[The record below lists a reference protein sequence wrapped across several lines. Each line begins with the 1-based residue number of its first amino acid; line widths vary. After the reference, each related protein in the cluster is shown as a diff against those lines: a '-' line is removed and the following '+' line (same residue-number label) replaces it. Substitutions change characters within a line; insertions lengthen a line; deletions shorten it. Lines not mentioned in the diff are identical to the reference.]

1 MENKEERNIVDLN
14 NENIKKY
21 SFVLTDEING
31 QKYKVE
37 YEPIFLYEKDK
48 YIYGMFT
55 NFKKDEK
62 DNIYLVNCR
71 YLKEHLNNFTI
82 EYKLPENEI
91 KFLEEQKNVKET
103 KDTIYRYKRLY
114 NRIDKDYNRILE
126 LNKKLVNT
134 TNKEKEELNN
144 MLNEYNDLKES
155 INSYN
160 PLKKQILSNW
170 NVSLE
175 KLNDLIDMAINNINL
190 KLNKNKEVFKAVLV
204 LVAIAVFIIACISGG
219 DNDTSSSSN
228 DGYSTKCYTRSD
240 GKNCCISCKKTSYGD
255 IGCSRMCN

>member
-1 MENKEERNIVDLN
+1 MDLN

-62 DNIYLVNCR
+62 DNLYLVNCR
-71 YLKEHLNNFTI
+71 YLKNHSQNFTI

-91 KFLEEQKNVKET
+91 KFLEEQKNIKEI

-114 NRIDKDYNRILE
+114 NRVNKDYNRILE

-134 TNKEKEELNN
+134 TNKEKEELKD

-170 NVSLE
+170 NVPLE

>member
-62 DNIYLVNCR
+62 DNLYLVNCR
-71 YLKEHLNNFTI
+71 YLKNHSQNFTI
-82 EYKLPENEI
+82 EYKLPAKEI
-91 KFLEEQKNVKET
+91 EFLEEQKENKEVKE
-103 KDTIYRYKRLY
+103 TIYRYKRLY
-114 NRIDKDYNRILE
+114 NRVYKDYNRIIE
-126 LNKKLVNT
+126 LNKQVTKT
-134 TNKEKEELNN
+134 DDKEELKN
-144 MLNEYNDLKES
+144 MLEEYTKIKES

-160 PLKKQILSNW
+160 SLKLQMLLNW
-170 NVSLE
+170 NLSKE
-175 KLNDLIDMAINNINL
+175 KLVGLIDQSINLITL
-190 KLNKNKEVFKAVLV
+190 KLNKKKEDFKAILILIV
-204 LVAIAVFIIACISGG
+204 IIIFIIGLVRSCANN
-219 DNDTSSSSN
+219 DDTSSSSN

-255 IGCSRMCN
+255 IGCARMCN

>member
-1 MENKEERNIVDLN
+1 
-14 NENIKKY
+14 
-21 SFVLTDEING
+21 
-31 QKYKVE
+31 
-37 YEPIFLYEKDK
+37 
-48 YIYGMFT
+48 
-55 NFKKDEK
+55 
-62 DNIYLVNCR
+62 
-71 YLKEHLNNFTI
+71 
-82 EYKLPENEI
+82 
-91 KFLEEQKNVKET
+91 
-103 KDTIYRYKRLY
+103 
-114 NRIDKDYNRILE
+114 
-126 LNKKLVNT
+126 
-134 TNKEKEELNN
+134 

-170 NVSLE
+170 NVPLE
-175 KLNDLIDMAINNINL
+175 

>member
-1 MENKEERNIVDLN
+1 MENKEERNIVNLN

-62 DNIYLVNCR
+62 DNLYLVNCR
-71 YLKEHLNNFTI
+71 YLKNHSQNFTI

-114 NRIDKDYNRILE
+114 NRVNKDYNRILE

-134 TNKEKEELNN
+134 TNKEKEELKD
-144 MLNEYNDLKES
+144 MLNEYNDLKDVYDENRILKEKLDSYVNIES
-155 INSYN
+155 ENEVLQSEIKK
-160 PLKKQILSNW
+160 LKKLTEMDYLPNDYKTKAASVQIRDQTN
-170 NVSLE
+170 
-175 KLNDLIDMAINNINL
+175 
-190 KLNKNKEVFKAVLV
+190 
-204 LVAIAVFIIACISGG
+204 
-219 DNDTSSSSN
+219 
-228 DGYSTKCYTRSD
+228 
-240 GKNCCISCKKTSYGD
+240 
-255 IGCSRMCN
+255 

>member
-71 YLKEHLNNFTI
+71 YLKNHSQNFTI

-114 NRIDKDYNRILE
+114 NRVDKDYNRILE

-134 TNKEKEELNN
+134 TNKEKEELKD

-170 NVSLE
+170 NVPLE
-175 KLNDLIDMAINNINL
+175 KLNNLIDMAINNINL

-255 IGCSRMCN
+255 IGCSRTCN

>member
-71 YLKEHLNNFTI
+71 YLKNHLQNFTI

-91 KFLEEQKNVKET
+91 KFLEEQKNIKET

-144 MLNEYNDLKES
+144 MLNEYNELKES

-170 NVSLE
+170 NVPLE

>member
-62 DNIYLVNCR
+62 DNLYLVNCR
-71 YLKEHLNNFTI
+71 YLKNHSQNFTI
-82 EYKLPENEI
+82 EYKLPAKEI
-91 KFLEEQKNVKET
+91 EFLEEQKENKEVKE
-103 KDTIYRYKRLY
+103 TIYRYKRLY
-114 NRIDKDYNRILE
+114 NRVYKDYNRIIE
-126 LNKKLVNT
+126 LNKQVTKT
-134 TNKEKEELNN
+134 DDKEELKN
-144 MLNEYNDLKES
+144 MLEEYTKIKES

-160 PLKKQILSNW
+160 SLKLQMLLNW
-170 NVSLE
+170 NLSKE
-175 KLNDLIDMAINNINL
+175 KLVGLIDQSINLITL
-190 KLNKNKEVFKAVLV
+190 KLNKKKEDFKAILILIV
-204 LVAIAVFIIACISGG
+204 IIIFIIGLVRSCANN
-219 DNDTSSSSN
+219 DDTSSSGGS
-228 DGYSTKCYTRSD
+228 GYSTKCYTRSD
-240 GKNCCISCKKTSYGD
+240 GKRCCISCKKTSYGD
-255 IGCSRMCN
+255 VGCSRSCN

>member
-21 SFVLTDEING
+21 SFVLIDEING

-114 NRIDKDYNRILE
+114 NRVDKDYNRILE

-134 TNKEKEELNN
+134 TNKEKEELKD

>member
-1 MENKEERNIVDLN
+1 
-14 NENIKKY
+14 
-21 SFVLTDEING
+21 
-31 QKYKVE
+31 
-37 YEPIFLYEKDK
+37 
-48 YIYGMFT
+48 
-55 NFKKDEK
+55 
-62 DNIYLVNCR
+62 
-71 YLKEHLNNFTI
+71 
-82 EYKLPENEI
+82 
-91 KFLEEQKNVKET
+91 
-103 KDTIYRYKRLY
+103 
-114 NRIDKDYNRILE
+114 
-126 LNKKLVNT
+126 
-134 TNKEKEELNN
+134 

-255 IGCSRMCN
+255 IGCARMCN

>member
-37 YEPIFLYEKDK
+37 YQPIFLYEKDK

-114 NRIDKDYNRILE
+114 NRVNKDYNRILE

-134 TNKEKEELNN
+134 TNKEKEELKD

-170 NVSLE
+170 NVPLE

>member
-1 MENKEERNIVDLN
+1 MTDEGKRVIIELN
-14 NENIKKY
+14 DKDIEKY
-21 SFVLTDEING
+21 CFILTDEINNE
-31 QKYKVE
+31 KYKVK
-37 YEPIFLYEKDK
+37 YQPIVVYEKDE
-48 YIYGMFT
+48 YIYGIFT

-62 DNIYLVNCR
+62 DNLYIVNCR
-71 YLKEHLNNFTI
+71 YPKNHLHNFTI
-82 EYKLPENEI
+82 EYKLPAKEI
-91 KFLEEQKNVKET
+91 EFLEEQKENKEV

-114 NRIDKDYNRILE
+114 NRVNKDYNRIIE

-134 TNKEKEELNN
+134 TNKEKEELED
-144 MLNEYNDLKES
+144 MLNEYNELKES

-160 PLKKQILSNW
+160 SLKKQILSNW
-170 NVSLE
+170 NVPLE

-190 KLNKNKEVFKAVLV
+190 KLSKNKEVFKAVLV

-255 IGCSRMCN
+255 VGCSRSCN

>member
-1 MENKEERNIVDLN
+1 MENKEVRNIVDLN

-114 NRIDKDYNRILE
+114 NRVDKDYNRILE

-134 TNKEKEELNN
+134 TNKEKEELKD
-144 MLNEYNDLKES
+144 MLNEYSE
-155 INSYN
+155 INKCIKSYKHI
-160 PLKKQILSNW
+160 KKQILSNS
-170 NVSLE
+170 NHQLE

-190 KLNKNKEVFKAVLV
+190 KLNKNKEGLKAVLV

-255 IGCSRMCN
+255 IGCATTCN

>member
-1 MENKEERNIVDLN
+1 MENKEVRNIVDLN

-114 NRIDKDYNRILE
+114 NRVNKDYNRILE

-134 TNKEKEELNN
+134 TNKEKEELKD

-170 NVSLE
+170 NVPLE

-190 KLNKNKEVFKAVLV
+190 KLNKNKEGLKAVLV

>member
-1 MENKEERNIVDLN
+1 MENKEVRNIVDLN

-114 NRIDKDYNRILE
+114 NRVDKDYNRILE

-134 TNKEKEELNN
+134 TNKEKEELKD

-170 NVSLE
+170 NVPLE

-190 KLNKNKEVFKAVLV
+190 KLNKNKEGLKAVLV

-255 IGCSRMCN
+255 IGCATTCN

>member
-1 MENKEERNIVDLN
+1 
-14 NENIKKY
+14 
-21 SFVLTDEING
+21 
-31 QKYKVE
+31 
-37 YEPIFLYEKDK
+37 
-48 YIYGMFT
+48 
-55 NFKKDEK
+55 
-62 DNIYLVNCR
+62 
-71 YLKEHLNNFTI
+71 
-82 EYKLPENEI
+82 
-91 KFLEEQKNVKET
+91 
-103 KDTIYRYKRLY
+103 
-114 NRIDKDYNRILE
+114 
-126 LNKKLVNT
+126 
-134 TNKEKEELNN
+134 

-160 PLKKQILSNW
+160 PLKKQILLNW
-170 NVSLE
+170 NVPLE

-255 IGCSRMCN
+255 IGCSRTCN

>member
-114 NRIDKDYNRILE
+114 NRVDKDYNRILE

-134 TNKEKEELNN
+134 TNKEKEELKD

-170 NVSLE
+170 NVPLE

-190 KLNKNKEVFKAVLV
+190 KLNKNKEGLKAVLV

-255 IGCSRMCN
+255 IGCATTCN

>member
-114 NRIDKDYNRILE
+114 NRVNKDYNRIIE

-134 TNKEKEELNN
+134 TNKEKEELKD

-175 KLNDLIDMAINNINL
+175 KLNNLIDMAINNINL

>member
-1 MENKEERNIVDLN
+1 MENKEVRNIVDLN

-114 NRIDKDYNRILE
+114 NRVDKDYNRILE

-134 TNKEKEELNN
+134 TNKEKEELKD

-160 PLKKQILSNW
+160 PLKKQILLNW
-170 NVSLE
+170 NVPLE

>member
-1 MENKEERNIVDLN
+1 MENKEVRNIVDLN

-114 NRIDKDYNRILE
+114 NRVDKDYNRILE

-134 TNKEKEELNN
+134 TNK
-144 MLNEYNDLKES
+144 
-155 INSYN
+155 
-160 PLKKQILSNW
+160 
-170 NVSLE
+170 
-175 KLNDLIDMAINNINL
+175 
-190 KLNKNKEVFKAVLV
+190 NKEGLKAVLV

-255 IGCSRMCN
+255 IGCATTCN

>member
-1 MENKEERNIVDLN
+1 MTDEGKRVIIDLN
-14 NENIKKY
+14 DKDIEKY
-21 SFVLTDEING
+21 CFILTDEINNE
-31 QKYKVE
+31 KYKVK
-37 YEPIFLYEKDK
+37 YQPIVVYEKDE
-48 YIYGMFT
+48 YIYGIFT

-62 DNIYLVNCR
+62 DNLYLVNCR
-71 YLKEHLNNFTI
+71 YLKNHLHNFTV
-82 EYKLPENEI
+82 EYKLPAKEI
-91 KFLEEQKNVKET
+91 KFLEEQKNIKET

-114 NRIDKDYNRILE
+114 NRVNKDYNRILE

-134 TNKEKEELNN
+134 TNKEKEELKD

-160 PLKKQILSNW
+160 SLKKQILSNW
-170 NVSLE
+170 NVPLE